1 MDVENAFDSES
12 ARLAQKYCEES
23 RAPHFAPLDGICF
36 RCKRIFTHAWIME
49 FRSLVFQYVAQVL
62 NWLLVALTAT
72 VVIAIRKQKA
82 RTRRASLPALRPGDG
97 LPGTTP
103 NNRSI
108 TNDQPRQITD
118 RLALYLNLGELHN
131 AKCCSLSLQG
141 KTEIWENHLL
151 RTLRQSLTITRRLNV
166 IFSSWKLAIQKPT
179 TSRRYASIFQS
190 WTNCPPRANSAKHSG
205 LRALESDASKTC
217 VPRDTLDPSV
227 AFPKLYPYM
236 TKPAGG
242 AGAAENSRTTEK
254 RKWCRSSR
262 KQQVNTSHR
271 ASTSTP

>member
-1 MDVENAFDSES
+1 
-12 ARLAQKYCEES
+12 
-23 RAPHFAPLDGICF
+23 
-36 RCKRIFTHAWIME
+36 ME

-97 LPGTTP
+97 LPGNHP

-141 KTEIWENHLL
+141 KTEIWEKPSFTYFEAKSDDHAETKRDFLFMEAGHSKADYFAPVRIDFPVVDEL
-151 RTLRQSLTITRRLNV
+151 PAEGEFSETFWLT
-166 IFSSWKLAIQKPT
+166 W
-179 TSRRYASIFQS
+179 
-190 WTNCPPRANSAKHSG
+190 
-205 LRALESDASKTC
+205 ALESDASKTC